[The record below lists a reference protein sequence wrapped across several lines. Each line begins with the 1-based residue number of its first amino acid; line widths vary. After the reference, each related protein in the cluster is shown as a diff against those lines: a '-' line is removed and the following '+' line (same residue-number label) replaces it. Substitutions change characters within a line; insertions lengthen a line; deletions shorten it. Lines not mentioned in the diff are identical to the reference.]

1 MARNTDAG
9 FTSAQYRRGTVMGLT
24 VAEAFMLVA
33 FVLLMLLVFWRQE
46 IDDEYKEAR
55 ELTERLSPEE
65 LMAVAD
71 AKDKGELRV
80 LLIDLRKKGINISKT
95 TKALLSGAVPV
106 APARLDKL
114 KTRAR
119 LVDEADIRQLA
130 EAAAI
135 LPPEHKR
142 TLTNLV
148 SLSEAG
154 ALVEKVAA
162 LQDVLQKRS
171 VDEIVD
177 ALALKDAAN
186 PDDEDILEARKK
198 RDSHLRRI
206 VEASVRLP
214 LEQRKKFADMVER
227 SEAGELVD
235 KIEALRDVL
244 RKRSAD
250 EITNALDLRDHLDP
264 TAKASNEGLKKMI
277 QNLRAQAARVRG
289 RLVKE
294 ERARERLVADLKTKL
309 GTQIAEVGGR
319 IETTGKIVVPDKVLF
334 TKGEAEIRPQL
345 ASFLRDFCPHW
356 LATLRKSEAKA
367 DIGEI
372 RIEGH
377 SSSEWI
383 SADTPQKAWVL
394 NLDLSQR
401 RAQAVLERCLGLVAG
416 SALGDWARGKLTA
429 VGYSSSRPVL
439 ADGGE
444 DLRLSRRVV
453 FGAEPSR
460 ERLLNEIGGDVG
472 KERRE

>member
-1 MARNTDAG
+1 
-9 FTSAQYRRGTVMGLT
+9 MGLT

-33 FVLLMLLVFWRQE
+33 FVLLMLLVFWDQKR
-46 IDDEYKEAR
+46 DDEYKDKYKEAR

-65 LMAVAD
+65 QAAVAD
-71 AKDKGELRV
+71 AKEKGELRI
-80 LLIDLRKKGINISKT
+80 LLIDLRKKGIDVPKT

-106 APARLDKL
+106 QPVQLNQL
-114 KTRAR
+114 KNRAR
-119 LVDEADIRQLA
+119 LVDETEIRRLA

-142 TLTNLV
+142 TLSNLV

-154 ALVEKVAA
+154 ELVEKVAA
-162 LQDVLQKRS
+162 LQEVLQKRS
-171 VDEIVD
+171 VDEI
-177 ALALKDAAN
+177 
-186 PDDEDILEARKK
+186 
-198 RDSHLRRI
+198 
-206 VEASVRLP
+206 
-214 LEQRKKFADMVER
+214 
-227 SEAGELVD
+227 
-235 KIEALRDVL
+235 
-244 RKRSAD
+244 
-250 EITNALDLRDHLDP
+250 TNALDLREHLDP
-264 TAKASNEGLKKMI
+264 KGKASNEGLKEMI
-277 QNLRAQAARVRG
+277 RNLRAQAARVRD

-294 ERARERLVADLKTKL
+294 ERAREQLVTDLKTKL
-309 GTQIAEVGGR
+309 GAQIAEVGGR
-319 IETTGKIVVPDKVLF
+319 IETTGKIIVPDKVLF
-334 TKGEAEIRPQL
+334 TRGEAEIRPQL

-356 LATLRKSEAKA
+356 LATLRKSETKA

-401 RAQAVLERCLGLVAG
+401 RAQAVLERCLGLVTG
-416 SALGDWARGKLTA
+416 SALGDWARKKLTA

-460 ERLLNEIGGDVG
+460 ERLLKEIGGDV
-472 KERRE
+472 KASPAQVPNAARP

>member
-1 MARNTDAG
+1 
-9 FTSAQYRRGTVMGLT
+9 MGLT

-65 LMAVAD
+65 QMAIAD

-80 LLIDLRKKGINISKT
+80 LLIDLRKKDIDISKT

-106 APARLDKL
+106 QPAQLNQL
-114 KTRAR
+114 KSRAR
-119 LVDEADIRQLA
+119 LVDETEIRRLA
-130 EAAAI
+130 EAAAV

-142 TLTNLV
+142 TLSNLV

-154 ALVEKVAA
+154 ELVEKVAA

-171 VDEIVD
+171 VDEIAD
-177 ALALKDAAN
+177 ALALKDAAKPN
-186 PDDEDILEARKK
+186 DEDILESRKK
-198 RDSHLRRI
+198 RDSQLRRI

-214 LEQRKKFADMVER
+214 LEQRKKIADMVER
-227 SEAGELVD
+227 AEAGELVE
-235 KIEALRDVL
+235 KVAALQDVL
-244 RKRSAD
+244 RDKSAD
-250 EITNALDLRDHLDP
+250 EISKALDLREHLDP
-264 TAKASNEGLKKMI
+264 KGTTSNEGLKKMI
-277 QNLRAQAARVRG
+277 RNLRAQAARVRD

-294 ERARERLVADLKTKL
+294 ERAREQLVTDLKTKL
-309 GTQIAEVGGR
+309 GAQIAEVGGR

-334 TKGEAEIRPQL
+334 TKGEAEIRSQL

-356 LATLRKSEAKA
+356 LATLRKSETKA

-401 RAQAVLERCLGLVAG
+401 RAQAVLERCLSLVAG
-416 SALGDWARGKLTA
+416 SALGDWARKKLTA
-429 VGYSSSRPVL
+429 VGYSSSRPVI
-439 ADGGE
+439 ANGGE

-460 ERLLNEIGGDVG
+460 EKLLREIGGDV
-472 KERRE
+472 KASPARVPNAARP

>member
-1 MARNTDAG
+1 
-9 FTSAQYRRGTVMGLT
+9 
-24 VAEAFMLVA
+24 MLVA

-46 IDDEYKEAR
+46 LDDEYKEAR

-65 LMAVAD
+65 QAAVAD

-80 LLIDLRKKGINISKT
+80 LLIDLRKNGINISKT
-95 TKALLSGAVPV
+95 TKALLSGAVPI
-106 APARLDKL
+106 APAQLNKL

-119 LVDEADIRQLA
+119 LVDETEIRRLA

-135 LPPEHKR
+135 LPPEQKR
-142 TLTNLV
+142 TLSNLV

-154 ALVEKVAA
+154 ELVQKVAA
-162 LQDVLQKRS
+162 LQEVLQKRS
-171 VDEIVD
+171 VDEIAD
-177 ALALKDAAN
+177 ALTLKDAIN
-186 PDDEDILEARKK
+186 PDGEDILESRKK
-198 RDSHLRRI
+198 RDSQLRRI

-214 LEQRKKFADMVER
+214 LEQRKKFAEMVER
-227 SEAGELVD
+227 TEAGELVE
-235 KIEALRDVL
+235 KVAALQDVL

-250 EITNALDLRDHLDP
+250 EITDALDMREHLDP
-264 TAKASNEGLKKMI
+264 KGKISNEKLKKMI
-277 QNLRAQAARVRG
+277 RNLRAQAARVRD

-294 ERARERLVADLKTKL
+294 ERAREQLVNNLKTKL
-309 GTQIAEVGGR
+309 GAQIAEVGGR
-319 IETTGKIVVPDKVLF
+319 IEPTGKIIVPDKVLF

-356 LATLRKSEAKA
+356 LATLQKSEKKA

-401 RAQAVLERCLGLVAG
+401 RAQAVLERCLSFVAG
-416 SALGDWARGKLTA
+416 STLGEWARKKLTA

-439 ADGGE
+439 ADGDE

-460 ERLLNEIGGDVG
+460 ERLLKEIGGDVG
-472 KERRE
+472 KVRQ

>member
-1 MARNTDAG
+1 
-9 FTSAQYRRGTVMGLT
+9 MGLT

-65 LMAVAD
+65 QAAVAE
-71 AKDKGELRV
+71 AKDKGELRI
-80 LLIDLRKKGINISKT
+80 LLIDLREKGIDIPKT

-106 APARLDKL
+106 EPARLDKL

-119 LVDEADIRQLA
+119 LVDETEIRRLA

-142 TLTNLV
+142 TLSNLV

-154 ALVEKVAA
+154 ELVEKVAA
-162 LQDVLQKRS
+162 LQNVLREKS
-171 VDEIVD
+171 TDEI
-177 ALALKDAAN
+177 
-186 PDDEDILEARKK
+186 
-198 RDSHLRRI
+198 S
-206 VEASVRLP
+206 
-214 LEQRKKFADMVER
+214 
-227 SEAGELVD
+227 
-235 KIEALRDVL
+235 
-244 RKRSAD
+244 
-250 EITNALDLRDHLDP
+250 NALDLREHLDP
-264 TAKASNEGLKKMI
+264 KGKTSNEELKKMI
-277 QNLRAQAARVRG
+277 RNLRAQAARVRD

-294 ERARERLVADLKTKL
+294 ERAREQLVNELKTKL
-309 GTQIAEVGGR
+309 GAQITEVGGR
-319 IETTGKIVVPDKVLF
+319 IEITGKIVVPDKVLF

-345 ASFLRDFCPHW
+345 ASFLREFCPNW
-356 LATLRKSEAKA
+356 LATLRKSETKA

-383 SADTPQKAWVL
+383 TADTTQKAYEL

-401 RAQAVLERCLGLVAG
+401 RAQAVLNRCLSFVAG
-416 SALGDWARGKLTA
+416 SALGDWARRKLTA
-429 VGYSSSRPVL
+429 VGYSSSRPVI
-439 ADGGE
+439 ANGSE

-460 ERLLNEIGGDVG
+460 ERLLKEIGGDVG
-472 KERRE
+472 KERPE

>member
-1 MARNTDAG
+1 
-9 FTSAQYRRGTVMGLT
+9 MGLT

-65 LMAVAD
+65 QAAVAE
-71 AKDKGELRV
+71 AKDKGELRI
-80 LLIDLRKKGINISKT
+80 LLIDLREKGINITET

-119 LVDEADIRQLA
+119 LVDETEIRRLA

-142 TLTNLV
+142 TLSNLV

-154 ALVEKVAA
+154 ELVEKVAA

-171 VDEIVD
+171 VDEIAD
-177 ALALKDAAN
+177 ALALKDATN
-186 PDDEDILEARKK
+186 PNDEEILESRKK
-198 RDSHLRRI
+198 RDSQLRRI

-214 LEQRKKFADMVER
+214 LEQRKKFADMAER
-227 SEAGELVD
+227 SEAGEL
-235 KIEALRDVL
+235 IEKVAALQDVL
-244 RKRSAD
+244 REKSAD
-250 EITNALDLRDHLDP
+250 EISNALDLREHLDP
-264 TAKASNEGLKKMI
+264 EGKASNEGLKKMI
-277 QNLRAQAARVRG
+277 RNLRAQAARVRD

-294 ERARERLVADLKTKL
+294 ERAREQLVNDLKTKL
-309 GTQIAEVGGR
+309 GAQIAEVGGR

-356 LATLRKSEAKA
+356 LDTLRKSETKA

-383 SADTPQKAWVL
+383 SAESPQKAWVL

-401 RAQAVLERCLGLVAG
+401 RAQSVLERCLSFVAG
-416 SALGDWARGKLTA
+416 SELGAWALGKLTA
-429 VGYSSSRPVL
+429 IGYSSSRPVL
-439 ADGGE
+439 SDAGE
-444 DLRLSRRVV
+444 DQRLSRRVV

-460 ERLLNEIGGDVG
+460 EKLLKDISGDVG
-472 KERRE
+472 KERTEE